1 MTTLTIGQL
10 ARAAGVA
17 ARTIRYYEEVGV
29 LPAPRRTPA
38 GYRAYGADTVEHLRF
53 IRRARA
59 LGLPLRQL
67 GALSATL
74 RDGAGPSV
82 RARLLPLVRAQAAAV
97 RERIEDLE
105 VVQEQLE
112 QALRRLS
119 QPARRLHGT
128 RCRCLDS
135 GCRDTK

>member
-17 ARTIRYYEEVGV
+17 ARTIRYYEQVGV

-38 GYRAYGADTVEHLRF
+38 GYRAYGADAVEPLRF

-59 LGLPLRQL
+59 LGLPVRHL
-67 GALSATL
+67 GALSAAL
-74 RDGAGPSV
+74 RNGAGPSV

-97 RERIEDLE
+97 RARIEDLE

-112 QALRRLS
+112 QALRRLR
-119 QPARRLHGT
+119 QPAPRMRGA
-128 RCRCLDS
+128 RCRCLDA
-135 GCRDTK
+135 GRRDTG